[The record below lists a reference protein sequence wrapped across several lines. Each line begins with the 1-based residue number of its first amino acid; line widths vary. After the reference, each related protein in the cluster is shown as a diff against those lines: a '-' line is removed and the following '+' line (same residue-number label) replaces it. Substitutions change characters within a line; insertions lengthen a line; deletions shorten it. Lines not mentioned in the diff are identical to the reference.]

1 MSNIIVKQQEWI
13 HDGDLIKLMSTW
25 HIYNKGYVL
34 PIEKVKHGALR
45 GKIVNINMG
54 NSQTGSI
61 KISKG
66 VKIQVL
72 STTMIVEDVLRN
84 PKIEIYE

>member
-1 MSNIIVKQQEWI
+1 MSNVIIKQQEWI
-13 HDGDLIKLMSTW
+13 YDGDLIKIMGTW
-25 HIYNKGYVL
+25 HIYNQGYVL
-34 PIEKVKHGALR
+34 PIGKVNHGALR
-45 GKIVNINMG
+45 GKIININMG